1 MTLGGGLYGGG
12 SLYGDDED
20 DDCDGES
27 DDLLFN
33 SLNNRP
39 VVPRS
44 CSENDMPEREPGL
57 CKSSGLPNM
66 FKSSSGSYSTGH
78 SLKYRLRSIKYFSL
92 FSFLIVDKM

>member
-12 SLYGDDED
+12 SLYGDGA
-20 DDCDGES
+20 DCTGDS
-27 DDLLFN
+27 DDLLLN

-57 CKSSGLPNM
+57 CRSSGLPNM
-66 FKSSSGSYSTGH
+66 FKSSSGSSYSTGH